1 MAELEVIIG
10 GDSRDLAKEIDKVEK
25 QLRELTAQKRNNIKL
40 GLDNSEVI
48 LQINQAKKEL
58 KGYTTQ
64 LNSTANASQNF
75 SKATANGSN
84 TLTQFSRIAQ
94 DAPFGIMGIGNNLT
108 ATAESFANLSN
119 SAGGAT
125 NALKAVGSSL
135 LGGGGVLLAISL
147 VTTGLTYMS
156 QSGLTVGDVFDKL
169 TGKFDKVGQ
178 AMKDVAAEAA
188 KNSSEEITGYKAL
201 VSVAQDVNT
210 SMEKRLLA
218 VTKLQKEYPAYFGN
232 LSKEKILNGD
242 VSSATKDLTQAI
254 IAKAKAQSFANK
266 IAEIAEQSLK
276 NDLKAAEARKK
287 LIDLEKEL
295 ARAKNNTVAAQFGGA
310 SAQGAGVS
318 GVIGAINTQKNLIN
332 DLINA
337 NKENARIMGIYTNEV
352 NKATDASILLDK
364 ETPKAAKKAEK
375 VKTPKVKVP
384 EFDAGNK
391 YLVALNTAIQEQVST
406 FDWSAVDVEP
416 PMQLKLTGVQEEFLR
431 LQGLVT
437 AFSQEMDSLITD
449 SVSNGLGNLG
459 SSIGEALASGGN
471 VLNAV
476 GNSLLASFG
485 SFLSDM
491 GGLLIKYGTLAV
503 IKGKLDLA
511 IAASGPAAIAA
522 GIAAIAVGVALKAAG
537 AAIGNAA
544 KGGST
549 GGGGGGGGSTGR
561 DYTSPAS
568 SVSTGGGSGFTNG
581 SVVFEISG
589 TSLIGV
595 LSNSLDKNSRLG
607 GTLGI

>member
-40 GLDNSEVI
+40 GIDNSEVI

-108 ATAESFANLSN
+108 ATAESFSNLSK

-125 NALKAVGSSL
+125 NAFKAVGSSL

-156 QSGLTVGDVFDKL
+156 QQGLTVGDVFDKL

-178 AMKDVAAEAA
+178 AMNDVAAEVA

-201 VSVAQDVNT
+201 VSVAQNVNT

-254 IAKAKAQSFANK
+254 IAKAKAQAFANK

-295 ARAKNNTVAAQFGGA
+295 ARAKNNTAAAQFGGA

-364 ETPKAAKKAEK
+364 ETPKGAKKQGNTNEPIIKFRSELQPITADQLKPFDNAVNEALTFGIIQN
-375 VKTPKVKVP
+375 VAVQTDELLQLLVD
-384 EFDAGNK
+384 FDAEASQLIQGS
-391 YLVALNTAIQEQVST
+391 LTNT
-406 FDWSAVDVEP
+406 F
-416 PMQLKLTGVQEEFLR
+416 
-431 LQGLVT
+431 
-437 AFSQEMDSLITD
+437 
-449 SVSNGLGNLG
+449 NGLGDA
-459 SSIGEALASGGN
+459 IGNALSTGGN

-511 IAASGPAAIAA
+511 IATGGPAAIGA

-544 KGGST
+544 RGGST
-549 GGGGGGGGSTGR
+549 GGGGGGSTGR

-568 SVSTGGGSGFTNG
+568 SVSTGGGSGFTSG

-595 LSNSLDKNSRLG
+595 LSNTLDKNSRLG

>member
-94 DAPFGIMGIGNNLT
+94 DAPFGIIGIGNNLT
-108 ATAESFANLSN
+108 ATAESFSNLSS

-156 QSGLTVGDVFDKL
+156 QQGLTVGDVFDKL

-178 AMKDVAAEAA
+178 AMNDVAAEAT

-201 VSVAQDVNT
+201 VSVAQNVNT

-254 IAKAKAQSFANK
+254 IAKAKAQAFANK

-295 ARAKNNTVAAQFGGA
+295 ARAKNNTAAAQFGGA

-364 ETPKAAKKAEK
+364 ETPKKAKQAKQ
-375 VKTPKVKVP
+375 
-384 EFDAGNK
+384 GNTNEPIIK
-391 YLVALNTAIQEQVST
+391 FRSELQPITADQLIPFNNAINEALTY
-406 FDWSAVDVEP
+406 
-416 PMQLKLTGVQEEFLR
+416 
-431 LQGLVT
+431 
-437 AFSQEMDSLITD
+437 SLIEQAPVIID
-449 SVSNGLGNLG
+449 SALLSYLEMLQDFNDQASEIINNGIANTFAGLGEA
-459 SSIGEALASGGN
+459 IGGALASGTN
-471 VLNAV
+471 VLEAA
-476 GNSLLASFG
+476 GASLLS
-485 SFLSDM
+485 SL
-491 GGLLIKYGTLAV
+491 GGVLVQLGQLAIQTGVGILAV
-503 IKGKLDLA
+503 KTALKSLN
-511 IAASGPAAIAA
+511 PAVAIAA
-522 GIAAIAVGVALKAAG
+522 GVALIALGSAFKGKAAK
-537 AAIGNAA
+537 IGNS
-544 KGGST
+544 GGSS
-549 GGGGGGGGSTGR
+549 GGGGGSTGG

>member
-10 GDSRDLAKEIDKVEK
+10 GDSKDLDKEILKVEK
-25 QLRELTAQKRNNIKL
+25 ELKRLESQKQTNVKL
-40 GLDNSEVI
+40 GID
-48 LQINQAKKEL
+48 
-58 KGYTTQ
+58 
-64 LNSTANASQNF
+64 TANLDKSISSTKSKLDGLKSSLNTTSVAANTF
-75 SKATANGSN
+75 NKATVNGSN

-94 DAPFGIMGIGNNLT
+94 DAPFGIIGIGNNLT
-108 ATAESFANLSN
+108 ATAESFANLSK

-169 TGKFDKVGQ
+169 SGKFDKVGQ
-178 AMKDVAAEAA
+178 AMNDVAAEAA

-201 VSVAQDVNT
+201 VSVAQNVNT

-254 IAKAKAQSFANK
+254 IAKAKAQAFANK

-295 ARAKNNTVAAQFGGA
+295 ARAKNNTAAAQFGGA

-364 ETPKAAKKAEK
+364 ETPKKAKKAK
-375 VKTPKVKVP
+375 Q
-384 EFDAGNK
+384 GNTNEPIIK
-391 YLVALNTAIQEQVST
+391 FRSELQPITA
-406 FDWSAVDVEP
+406 D
-416 PMQLKLTGVQEEFLR
+416 QLKPFNNAINEALTY
-431 LQGLVT
+431 
-437 AFSQEMDSLITD
+437 SLIEQAPVIID
-449 SVSNGLGNLG
+449 SALLSYLEMLQDFNDQASEIINNGIANTFAGLGEA
-459 SSIGEALASGGN
+459 IGGALASGTN
-471 VLNAV
+471 VLEAA
-476 GNSLLASFG
+476 GASLLSSLG
-485 SFLSDM
+485 SVLVQL
-491 GGLLIKYGTLAV
+491 GQLAIETGVGILAV
-503 IKGKLDLA
+503 KTALKTLN
-511 IAASGPAAIAA
+511 PYVAIAA
-522 GIAAIAVGVALKAAG
+522 GVALVALGSAFKGKAAK
-537 AAIGNAA
+537 IGDS
-544 KGGST
+544 GGSS
-549 GGGGGGGGSTGR
+549 GGGGGGSTGR

-595 LSNSLDKNSRLG
+595 LSNTLDKNSRLG

>member
-75 SKATANGSN
+75 NKATANGSN

-108 ATAESFANLSN
+108 ATAESFSNLSR

-156 QSGLTVGDVFDKL
+156 QQGLTVGDVFDKL

-201 VSVAQDVNT
+201 VSVAQNVNT

-254 IAKAKAQSFANK
+254 IAKAKAQAFANK

-295 ARAKNNTVAAQFGGA
+295 ARAKNNTAAAQFGGA

-364 ETPKAAKKAEK
+364 EKPKADKKAEK

-406 FDWSAVDVEP
+406 FDWSAVEVEP

-459 SSIGEALASGGN
+459 NAIGEALASGGN

-511 IAASGPAAIAA
+511 IAAGGPVAIAA

-544 KGGST
+544 RGGST
-549 GGGGGGGGSTGR
+549 GGGGGGSTGR

-568 SVSTGGGSGFTNG
+568 SVSTGGGSGFTSG

>member
-10 GDSRDLAKEIDKVEK
+10 GDSKDLDKEILKVEK
-25 QLRELTAQKRNNIKL
+25 ELKRLESQKQTNVKL
-40 GLDNSEVI
+40 GID
-48 LQINQAKKEL
+48 
-58 KGYTTQ
+58 
-64 LNSTANASQNF
+64 TANLDKSISSTKSKLDGLKSSLNTTSVAANTF
-75 SKATANGSN
+75 NKATVNGSN

-94 DAPFGIMGIGNNLT
+94 DAPFGIIGIGNNLT
-108 ATAESFANLSN
+108 STAESFANLSK

-169 TGKFDKVGQ
+169 SGKFDKVGQ
-178 AMKDVAAEAA
+178 AMNDVAAEAA

-201 VSVAQDVNT
+201 VSVAQNVNT

-254 IAKAKAQSFANK
+254 IAKAKAQAFANK

-295 ARAKNNTVAAQFGGA
+295 ARAKNNTAAAQFGGA

-364 ETPKAAKKAEK
+364 ETPKKAKKAK
-375 VKTPKVKVP
+375 Q
-384 EFDAGNK
+384 GNTNEPIIK
-391 YLVALNTAIQEQVST
+391 FRSELQPITA
-406 FDWSAVDVEP
+406 D
-416 PMQLKLTGVQEEFLR
+416 QLKPFNNAINEALTY
-431 LQGLVT
+431 
-437 AFSQEMDSLITD
+437 SLIEQAPVIID
-449 SVSNGLGNLG
+449 SALLSYLEMLQDFNDQASEIINNGIANTFAGLGEA
-459 SSIGEALASGGN
+459 IGGALASGTN
-471 VLNAV
+471 VLEAA
-476 GNSLLASFG
+476 GASLLSSLG
-485 SFLSDM
+485 SVLVQL
-491 GGLLIKYGTLAV
+491 GQLAIETGVGILAV
-503 IKGKLDLA
+503 KTALKTLN
-511 IAASGPAAIAA
+511 PYVAIAA
-522 GIAAIAVGVALKAAG
+522 GVALVALGSAFKGKAAK
-537 AAIGNAA
+537 IGDS
-544 KGGST
+544 GGSS
-549 GGGGGGGGSTGR
+549 GGGGGGSTGR

-568 SVSTGGGSGFTNG
+568 SISTGGGGGFTNG

-595 LSNSLDKNSRLG
+595 LSNTLDKNSRLG

>member
-10 GDSRDLAKEIDKVEK
+10 GDSKDLDKEILKVEK
-25 QLRELTAQKRNNIKL
+25 ELKRLESQKQTNAKL
-40 GLDNSEVI
+40 GID
-48 LQINQAKKEL
+48 
-58 KGYTTQ
+58 
-64 LNSTANASQNF
+64 TANLDKSISSTKSKLDGLKSSLNTTSVAANTF
-75 SKATANGSN
+75 NKATANGSN

-108 ATAESFANLSN
+108 ATAESFSNLSR

-201 VSVAQDVNT
+201 VSVAQNVNT

-254 IAKAKAQSFANK
+254 IAKAKAQAFANK

-295 ARAKNNTVAAQFGGA
+295 ARAKNNTAAAQFGGA

-364 ETPKAAKKAEK
+364 ETPKAKKAEK

-406 FDWSAVDVEP
+406 FDWSAVEVEP

-459 SSIGEALASGGN
+459 NSIGEALASGGN

-476 GNSLLASFG
+476 GSSLLASFG

-511 IAASGPAAIAA
+511 IATGGPVAIAA

-544 KGGST
+544 RGGST
-549 GGGGGGGGSTGR
+549 GGGGGGGSTGR

>member
-10 GDSRDLAKEIDKVEK
+10 GDSKDLDKEILKVEK
-25 QLRELTAQKRNNIKL
+25 ELKRLESQKQTNVKL
-40 GLDNSEVI
+40 GIDNANLDKSI
-48 LQINQAKKEL
+48 SSTKSKLDGL
-58 KGYTTQ
+58 KSSLNTT
-64 LNSTANASQNF
+64 SVAANTFN
-75 SKATANGSN
+75 KATANGSN

-94 DAPFGIMGIGNNLT
+94 DAPFGIIGIGNNLT
-108 ATAESFANLSN
+108 ATAESFANLSR

-169 TGKFDKVGQ
+169 SGKFDKVGQ
-178 AMKDVAAEAA
+178 AMNDVAAEAA

-201 VSVAQDVNT
+201 VSVAQNVNT

-242 VSSATKDLTQAI
+242 ISSATKDLTRAI
-254 IAKAKAQSFANK
+254 IAKAKAQAFANK

-295 ARAKNNTVAAQFGGA
+295 ARAKNNTAAAQFGGA

-337 NKENARIMGIYTNEV
+337 NKENARIMGVYTNEV

-364 ETPKAAKKAEK
+364 ETPKKSKE
-375 VKTPKVKVP
+375 V
-384 EFDAGNK
+384 
-391 YLVALNTAIQEQVST
+391 NTN
-406 FDWSAVDVEP
+406 EP
-416 PMQLKLTGVQEEFLR
+416 IIKFRSELQPITADQLKPFNNAINEALTY
-431 LQGLVT
+431 
-437 AFSQEMDSLITD
+437 SLIEQAPVIID
-449 SVSNGLGNLG
+449 SALLSYLEMLQDFNDQASEIINNGIANTFAGLGEA
-459 SSIGEALASGGN
+459 IGGALASGTN
-471 VLNAV
+471 VLEAA
-476 GNSLLASFG
+476 GASLLS
-485 SFLSDM
+485 SL
-491 GGLLIKYGTLAV
+491 GGVLVQLGQLAIQTGVGILAV
-503 IKGKLDLA
+503 KTALKSLN
-511 IAASGPAAIAA
+511 PYVAIAA
-522 GIAAIAVGVALKAAG
+522 GAALIALGSAFKGKAAK
-537 AAIGNAA
+537 IGDS
-544 KGGST
+544 GGSSSV
-549 GGGGGGGGSTGR
+549 GGGSTGR

-595 LSNSLDKNSRLG
+595 LSNTLDKNSRLG

>member
-108 ATAESFANLSN
+108 ATAESFANLSK
-119 SAGGAT
+119 SSGGAV

-169 TGKFDKVGQ
+169 TGKFDANAK
-178 AMKDVAAEAA
+178 ALKDIYVEAA
-188 KNSSEEITGYKAL
+188 KTSGEEISSLKSL
-201 VSVAQDVNT
+201 VSVAQDDT
-210 SMEKRLLA
+210 LSREKRLIA
-218 VTKLQKEYPAYFGN
+218 VRKLQDEYPAYFGN
-232 LSKEKILNGD
+232 LNQEKILNGD
-242 VSSATKDLTQAI
+242 VSKAI
-254 IAKAKAQSFANK
+254 DGVST
-266 IAEIAEQSLK
+266 SLK
-276 NDLKAAEARKK
+276 ARARANAIVGKIGELSSQRLDLEQQREAAITKLKEAQNASEKDTSIYAAGLRFDLKAAVDAYKDIVKEIKNIDAQINK
-287 LIDLEKEL
+287 L
-295 ARAKNNTVAAQFGGA
+295 Q
-310 SAQGAGVS
+310 S
-318 GVIGAINTQKNLIN
+318 
-332 DLINA
+332 
-337 NKENARIMGIYTNEV
+337 
-352 NKATDASILLDK
+352 KATVDIGESIILDK
-364 ETPKAAKKAEK
+364 EKPKAATKAKKQGNTNEPIIKFRSELQPITADQLKPFDNAVNEALTFGIIQN
-375 VKTPKVKVP
+375 VAVQTDELLQLLVD
-384 EFDAGNK
+384 FDAEASQ
-391 YLVALNTAIQEQVST
+391 LIQGSLTDT
-406 FDWSAVDVEP
+406 F
-416 PMQLKLTGVQEEFLR
+416 
-431 LQGLVT
+431 
-437 AFSQEMDSLITD
+437 
-449 SVSNGLGNLG
+449 NGLGDA
-459 SSIGEALASGGN
+459 IGNALSTGGN

-503 IKGKLDLA
+503 LKGKLDLA
-511 IAASGPAAIAA
+511 IAAGGPVSIAA

-544 KGGST
+544 RGGST
-549 GGGGGGGGSTGR
+549 GGGGGGGSTGR

-568 SVSTGGGSGFTNG
+568 SVSTGGGGSGFTNG

>member
-94 DAPFGIMGIGNNLT
+94 DAPFGIIGIGNNLT
-108 ATAESFANLSN
+108 ATAESFSNLSR
-119 SAGGAT
+119 SSGGAV

-169 TGKFDKVGQ
+169 SGKFDKVGQ
-178 AMKDVAAEAA
+178 AMNDVAAEAA

-201 VSVAQDVNT
+201 VSVAQNVNT

-254 IAKAKAQSFANK
+254 IAKAKAQAFANK

-295 ARAKNNTVAAQFGGA
+295 ARAKNNTAAAQFGGA

-364 ETPKAAKKAEK
+364 ETPKKTKQAKQ
-375 VKTPKVKVP
+375 
-384 EFDAGNK
+384 GNTNEPIIK
-391 YLVALNTAIQEQVST
+391 FRSELQPITADQLLPFNNAINEALTYSLLEQAPVVIDSALLSYLEMLQDFNDQASEIINNGIANTFA
-406 FDWSAVDVEP
+406 
-416 PMQLKLTGVQEEFLR
+416 
-431 LQGLVT
+431 
-437 AFSQEMDSLITD
+437 
-449 SVSNGLGNLG
+449 GLGEA
-459 SSIGEALASGGN
+459 IGGALASGTN
-471 VLNAV
+471 VLEAA
-476 GNSLLASFG
+476 GASLLS
-485 SFLSDM
+485 SL
-491 GGLLIKYGTLAV
+491 GGVLVQLGQLAIQTGVGILAV
-503 IKGKLDLA
+503 QTALKSLN
-511 IAASGPAAIAA
+511 PAVAIAA
-522 GIAAIAVGVALKAAG
+522 GVALIALGSAFKGKAAK
-537 AAIGNAA
+537 IGNS
-544 KGGST
+544 GGSS
-549 GGGGGGGGSTGR
+549 GGGGGSTGR

-568 SVSTGGGSGFTNG
+568 SVSTGGGSGFTSG